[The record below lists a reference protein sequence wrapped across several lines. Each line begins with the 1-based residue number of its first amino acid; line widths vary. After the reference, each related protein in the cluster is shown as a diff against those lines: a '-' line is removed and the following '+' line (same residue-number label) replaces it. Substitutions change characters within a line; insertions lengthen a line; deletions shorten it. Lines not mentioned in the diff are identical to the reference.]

1 MCALCLEYVCLCDDM
16 LCRRYACYVH
26 MMLSLVYI
34 LIFMC
39 RYAQCTSGASGICL
53 LIVVVW
59 VGPQDATLIGLQRI
73 MRRRGGSQSDTTPRR
88 PNQRF
93 PTRTAW
99 RGRCCCCSRGRLG
112 VVVVVVIVALAAM
125 VGRHH
130 FGAGALCTCRSPKLL
145 D

>member
-1 MCALCLEYVCLCDDM
+1 
-16 LCRRYACYVH
+16 
-26 MMLSLVYI
+26 
-34 LIFMC
+34 MC
-39 RYAQCTSGASGICL
+39 RYALCTSGVSGIYL

-59 VGPQDATLIGLQRI
+59 VGPQDATLTGLQRI
-73 MRRRGGSQSDTTPRR
+73 MGRGGVSQSDTTPRR

-93 PTRTAW
+93 PTRTAR
-99 RGRCCCCSRGRLG
+99 RGRCCCCSRGRPG

-130 FGAGALCTCRSPKLL
+130 FGAGALCTCRLPTWL